1 MKTINTNHACTNTAA
16 DAIRQWVAAD
26 SKAGTS
32 KLKAV
37 DALFADGV
45 VPADLES
52 PAKGA
57 DRTAYD
63 SFRFAVVQGFAAPAR
78 KMVEADKAVAK
89 GFAKVTE
96 EEAKADRL
104 ATNDKNRRY
113 WQQQIGS
120 KLKDLRAALITRYE
134 AKRIAELTPEQLAA
148 EQAEAEATASIEAR
162 MGKVA
167 SEWVARLEKTE
178 AAAFNVADAIKLF
191 KQIAAMAS
199 AEVTKH

>member
-134 AKRIAELTPEQLAA
+134 AKRIAELTPEQR
-148 EQAEAEATASIEAR
+148 EAEAAEADSKATDSARLLRDVTAWIN
-162 MGKVA
+162 
-167 SEWVARLEKTE
+167 RLEKAEATE
-178 AAAFNVADAIKLF
+178 LPVTDCLKHLKALAGIAS
-191 KQIAAMAS
+191 AAMPA
-199 AEVTKH
+199 